1 MARTRLAGTLLSAA
15 AILGCALLSLA
26 GPAFARDDDVD
37 FATSLADRG
46 YDDLAQQEIDRMPKG
61 ESADYTRCQLLRRA
75 AMLAAAND
83 KTEPKDVR
91 TRFDAA
97 RKAFDGFLGS
107 YANSPHRGQA
117 ELSMSN
123 LMKDFAYYLTTN
135 IDRFE
140 AKDHNAVL
148 DEAAKIFDEA
158 IRYLTTIKQRE
169 EDKDKDKP
177 EADETKNEDRNMAW
191 YYLCLAMHDRAMLKP
206 PGDAVRIQQ
215 FTLAIEETN
224 KLLEETDGKIFGY
237 HAYKLMGL
245 DYWHRG
251 QMQKTWSAED
261 IAKARE
267 FFSGTMS
274 AADAPGLEQDWPG
287 LVDLICDT
295 AVNYG
300 QMCNEV
306 GRLDTPNGTVNYS
319 NLFHEQAK
327 RIVEK
332 LPSVKSRKEGLQMLI
347 EDAKAMA
354 AIGLAE
360 AAIVQLNQIS
370 NLASQSDPA
379 WGRTVDQMAKRAL
392 NDVLAKIPPDSPV
405 QLGPDVLFKAGD
417 GSFRDGNFGRA
428 IRAYQRVLLAVEAEP
443 DADRK
448 KTLTENFQGEC
459 WLKINE
465 CYMRLDRPLEAF
477 YAASVPVQQFL
488 SSGKAVPD
496 KDTSNL
502 AYYRVTALQALVGR
516 VPKEQKADIQD
527 QLKKAQELFT
537 AKFQETSDQGQN
549 VTYTVAMQKLAA
561 GTSLMQGGDAPRGQ
575 AMLKEAIDLFGKVGE
590 KDPSYG
596 FAQAHIGEA
605 LVQGGDAQGAL
616 KHLQNFIAKNKA
628 DWTNP
633 STPPRQRQPWGMA
646 VFWIAN
652 AYDSLKQPAKV
663 IETLEGYEKTFKD
676 AALEATFPRV
686 RFLRITGLV
695 KAGRGPDA
703 EKETD
708 QLVADSPDNP
718 WTPSAC
724 LATATDLKAQSD
736 RAHHEGNQKGYQ
748 ELKVRS
754 AKYYDFWVRRSGDA
768 GADQMTFVGLLMDE
782 VGDHKRAAELW
793 QKAMEIYKRQGNA
806 KMVETLTINLSG
818 LLVNQGSY
826 AEALPQF
833 ESLFVKTPDDIQPL
847 RDCFESLKK
856 RPVNVDAP
864 VWDKKVKDTLARIG
878 EILAKDPDGVAQSGE
893 AKKSAADGNIEI
905 IIRAYADSPD
915 LRRALARATS
925 LTILGNDASM
935 PPELRNNVF
944 QLVKRT
950 PDLLANLARC
960 YEELATASP
969 ENPIRAVNLYSMLIE
984 SSPDPEDPDA
994 PPPGSKYSERW
1005 FGWKFHWAK
1014 VFLTTGIAYKHEGS
1028 LRTVCDII
1036 RNMETLNELK
1046 RADRERADMG
1056 KEFAA
1061 LRDQAD
1067 SALRGL
1073 SKEGC
1078 K

>member
-1 MARTRLAGTLLSAA
+1 MARPRLAGTILAA
-15 AILGCALLSLA
+15 AAFLGCTLVAL
-26 GPAFARDDDVD
+26 PALARDDDVD

-61 ESADYTRCQLLRRA
+61 ESAEFTRCQLLRRA
-75 AMLAAAND
+75 ALLAAFNE

-91 TRFDAA
+91 PRFDAA
-97 RKAFDGFLGS
+97 RKAFEAFLGA
-107 YANSPHRGQA
+107 YPGSPHRGQA
-117 ELSMSN
+117 ELSMSS
-123 LMKDFAYYLTTN
+123 LMKDFAYYLTKN

-140 AKDHNAVL
+140 AKDHNAVI
-148 DEAAKIFDEA
+148 DEAAKVFEDA

-169 EDKDKDKP
+169 EEKDKDKP
-177 EADETKNEDRNMAW
+177 DTDETKNADRNQAW

-206 PGDAVRIQQ
+206 AGDAVRIQQ
-215 FTLAIEETN
+215 FTQAIEETQ
-224 KLLEETDGKIFGY
+224 KLLEETDGGIFGY
-237 HAYKLMGL
+237 HAYNIMGL

-251 QMQKTWSAED
+251 QMQKGWSADD

-267 FFSGTMS
+267 FFSGTLS
-274 AADAPGLEQDWPG
+274 AKDLTGIEQEWSS

-295 AVNYG
+295 AVNFG

-306 GRLDTPNGTVNYS
+306 GTLESGTGTVNYP
-319 NLFHEQAK
+319 NLLHEEAK
-327 RIVEK
+327 KILEK
-332 LPSVKSRKEGLQMLI
+332 LPSVKSRQAGLKMLI
-347 EDAKAMA
+347 EDARAMS
-354 AIGLAE
+354 AIGFAE
-360 AAIVQLNQIS
+360 AAITQLNQIS
-370 NLASQSDPA
+370 NWASQSDPS
-379 WGRTVDQMAKRAL
+379 WGRAVDQMAKHAL
-392 NDVLAKIPPDSPV
+392 NEVLAAIPPDSTV

-428 IRAYQRVLLAVEAEP
+428 IRAYQRVLLAVENEP

-448 KTLTENFQGEC
+448 KTLTENFLGEC

-465 CYMRLDRPLEAF
+465 CYVRLDRPLEAYF
-477 YAASVPVQQFL
+477 AANAPVQQFL

-502 AYYRVTALQALVGR
+502 AFYRVTALQNLVAR
-516 VPKEQKADIQD
+516 APKDQKADLQD
-527 QLKKAQELFT
+527 QLKRAQELFT
-537 AKFQETSDQGQN
+537 TRFQETSDQGQS
-549 VTYTVAMQKLAA
+549 VTYTVAMQRLAA
-561 GTSLMQGGDAPRGQ
+561 GTSQMHGGDVAKGQ
-575 AMLKEAIDLFGKVGE
+575 ATLKEAIDLFGKVGA

-596 FAQAHIGEA
+596 HAQAHIGEA
-605 LVQGGDAQGAL
+605 LVLSGNPQEAL
-616 KHLQNFIAKNKA
+616 KHLQAYIARNLA
-628 DWTNP
+628 DWNNP
-633 STPPRQRQPWGMA
+633 ATPPRQRQPWGMA
-646 VFWIAN
+646 VYWIAN
-652 AYDSLKQPAKV
+652 AYDALKQPAKV
-663 IETLEGYEKTFKD
+663 IETLDGYEKRFKD
-676 AALEATFPRV
+676 SALEATIPGV
-686 RFLRITGLV
+686 RFLRITALV
-695 KAGRGPDA
+695 KAGRGPEA

-724 LATATDLKAQSD
+724 LATASDLKVQAD
-736 RAHHEGNQKGYQ
+736 KAHHEGNQKGYLD
-748 ELKVRS
+748 LKVRS
-754 AKYYDFWVRRSGDA
+754 GKYYDFWVRRSSDA
-768 GADQMTFVGLLMDE
+768 GADQMTFVGQLMQE
-782 VGDHKRAAELW
+782 IGNQTRAAELW
-793 QKAMEIYKRQGNA
+793 QKAMDIYRRQGNA

-818 LLVNQGSY
+818 LLVNQGRY

-833 ESLFVKTPDDIQPL
+833 ESLFVKTPDDVQPL
-847 RDCFESLKK
+847 RDCYEALRH
-856 RPVNVDAP
+856 RPVNVEAP
-864 VWDKKVKDTLARIG
+864 IWDKKVKDTLTVIG
-878 EILAKDPDGVAQSGE
+878 LVLAKDPDGAAQSGE
-893 AKKSAADGNIEI
+893 AKKAAVDGNTEVL
-905 IIRAYADSPD
+905 IRAYADTPD

-925 LTILGNDASM
+925 LTILGNDSTM
-935 PPELRNNVF
+935 PPDLRNAVF

-950 PDLLANLARC
+950 PDLLAHLARC
-960 YEELATASP
+960 YEELATTSP
-969 ENPIRAVNLYSMLIE
+969 ENPIRAVNIYSMLIE
-984 SSPDPEDPDA
+984 SSPAPEDPDA
-994 PPPGSKYSERW
+994 PPPGSKYSESW

-1046 RADRERADMG
+1046 RADRERQDMG